1 MIENN
6 DNKNFWIY
14 NNKIFSEQD
23 AINYYGFVYLITNL
37 INNKMYVGKKYFYIF
52 RKCRKT
58 GIKQLKYCDKWL
70 TYFGSCELLKRDI
83 IIYGKENFKREIL
96 YLYKSKEEVDECEIN
111 EQIKRNVLREKD
123 GCGNRKYYNGNINS
137 KYFCMNEIS
146 AEKISLK
153 LKNKSKSETHRKVL
167 SEVHKG
173 HKPWNIGKKVPN
185 SGNNKG
191 RVRTEENKKKISETI
206 KRLYRTGI
214 VQHPR
219 KNKLVSEE
227 TRKKMG
233 ELCIKLGILKEKIH
247 IKEKIFITRYENKIS
262 FGALLVWSKR
272 NRNNKRIHPKYN
284 IKILKIHNK
293 ILNKTF
299 FNYLENYLNLIKEGN
314 DELKTK

>member
-37 INNKMYVGKKYFYIF
+37 INNKMYVGKKYF
-52 RKCRKT
+52 
-58 GIKQLKYCDKWL
+58 
-70 TYFGSCELLKRDI
+70 
-83 IIYGKENFKREIL
+83 
-96 YLYKSKEEVDECEIN
+96 
-111 EQIKRNVLREKD
+111 
-123 GCGNRKYYNGNINS
+123 
-137 KYFCMNEIS
+137 CMNEIS

-153 LKNKSKSETHRKVL
+153 LKNKSKSETHRKAL

-173 HKPWNIGKKVPN
+173 HKSWNIGKKVPN

-191 RVRTEENKKKISETI
+191 RVRTEENKKKISETL

-247 IKEKIFITRYENKIS
+247 IKEKIFITRYRGLPCGVSLKENNKIIEINNFIDFCNENKIS

>member
-111 EQIKRNVLREKD
+111 EQIKR
-123 GCGNRKYYNGNINS
+123 
-137 KYFCMNEIS
+137 
-146 AEKISLK
+146 
-153 LKNKSKSETHRKVL
+153 
-167 SEVHKG
+167 
-173 HKPWNIGKKVPN
+173 
-185 SGNNKG
+185 
-191 RVRTEENKKKISETI
+191 
-206 KRLYRTGI
+206 
-214 VQHPR
+214 
-219 KNKLVSEE
+219 
-227 TRKKMG
+227 
-233 ELCIKLGILKEKIH
+233 
-247 IKEKIFITRYENKIS
+247 
-262 FGALLVWSKR
+262 
-272 NRNNKRIHPKYN
+272 
-284 IKILKIHNK
+284 KIHNK